1 MGQFS
6 DLKPTIG
13 HFWSVAPANKR
24 GAVHR
29 RGIAGVNFAANGVV
43 GQTWKYTY
51 DGAGRLTLALR
62 EDSLPGTPLYGQ
74 DRFTYD
80 RNGNILS
87 LTNKLGT
94 DSLTVAA
101 PRTGNRLTAAT
112 YDANGNETSC
122 TTEGTLSIVYNRLNL
137 PERIV
142 LSGNDTV
149 RYWYSAA
156 GVKLYSGSLVI
167 KNGTLDKLLVPTGYV
182 AANGNITSNGQ
193 YVYFVK
199 DHLGSIR
206 ATVAQNGTVLE
217 RYWFGPYGDDVPA
230 PGQTTVQTST
240 TDNPYRF
247 SGKERTPADYDFG
260 ARRYLP
266 FRVPR
271 WTTMDPMAEKYFSI
285 SPYAYCA
292 GDPVRCY
299 DPDGMDWV
307 DANGNKIKDHTKI
320 KAYIFYDPRE
330 EGKGFAKQSKEMYK
344 QLETKYGKGSV
355 AMSNVTTEK
364 EFVQD
369 WRDMA
374 SSNIKEVNL
383 NYHGNNQTIILDAKE
398 GEYITAT
405 GNGESNRSETPAT
418 NVQDL
423 PTPSGDISNA
433 QLNINTCKSNSKTQ
447 YTLKGSKQ
455 TLMEAFFE
463 STNFKIVRGTSSG
476 VSYDRKT
483 LQPFP
488 GHSWKHGTWDYM
500 RRPGPVSRRY
510 PGVGLPPK

>member
-1 MGQFS
+1 MVARCTYSSTLSFYRHLADGTKYMTVSAGNSGALLYRGPLTF
-6 DLKPTIG
+6 TIAD
-13 HFWSVAPANKR
+13 V
-24 GAVHR
+24 
-29 RGIAGVNFAANGVV
+29 
-43 GQTWKYTY
+43 
-51 DGAGRLTLALR
+51 
-62 EDSLPGTPLYGQ
+62 
-74 DRFTYD
+74 
-80 RNGNILS
+80 
-87 LTNKLGT
+87 
-94 DSLTVAA
+94 
-101 PRTGNRLTAAT
+101 TAAT
-112 YDANGNETSC
+112 PAISFLRAETGSTGAAIIAN
-122 TTEGTLSIVYNRLNL
+122 
-137 PERIV
+137 
-142 LSGNDTV
+142 
-149 RYWYSAA
+149 A
-156 GVKLYSGSLVI
+156 SGS
-167 KNGTLDKLLVPTGYV
+167 GAAPYFYV
-182 AANGNITSNGQ
+182 TDQ
-193 YVYFVK
+193 
-199 DHLGSIR
+199 LGSVR
-206 ATVAQNGTVLE
+206 AVVDSQGSVVE
-217 RYWFGPYGDDVPA
+217 RNDYYTYGKRH
-230 PGQTTVQTST
+230 TTGRTYADLKNS
-240 TDNPYRF
+240 PLLF
-247 SGKERTPADYDFG
+247 SGKEDQGQALDIASGATTPSDLRILDFG
-260 ARRYLP
+260 ARHYDP
-266 FRVPR
+266 IVPR
-271 WTTMDPMAEKYFSI
+271 WTTPDPLAEKYLPI
-285 SPYAYCA
+285 TPYAYCA

-383 NYHGNNQTIILDAKE
+383 NYHGNNQTIILDANK
-398 GEYITAT
+398 GEYITST
-405 GNGESNRSETPAT
+405 GNGKSNKSETPAT

-447 YTLKGSKQ
+447 YTLKGSEQ

-476 VSYDRKT
+476 VSYDRKN

-488 GHSWKHGTWDYM
+488 GHSWSHGTWDYM
-500 RRPGPVSRRY
+500 RRPAPVLQRY